1 MLAPGTRAPE
11 IRATELD
18 GTQVAVSD
26 LLARGPVLAAFFK
39 VSCPTCQ
46 YTFPFL
52 QRMADRKG
60 LTIIGISQDEAGPTR
75 AFCENLRSTIPCF
88 AGRGREQVSIE
99 QCVQAEKRAIL
110 LPH

>member
-60 LTIIGISQDEAGPTR
+60 LDNNR
-75 AFCENLRSTIPCF
+75 YF
-88 AGRGREQVSIE
+88 AGRGRANS
-99 QCVQAEKRAIL
+99 RIL
-110 LPH
+110 